1 MARLNSRTDPVAHG
15 LALLLL
21 ILLLGLLIWPI
32 VSVVRAGFVDREGP
46 TLFYFASIFDFSR
59 GIAGNYYLEGLWNA
73 LRLATVTTLL
83 CLAVALPLAW
93 LMANHVFAGQKM
105 LATLLLV
112 PLILPPFVGALG
124 LRRLLAPTNGPLVL
138 LLRRFGLLGDTET
151 LDLLAASPFLATAIL
166 MTLHLFPI
174 VFLNLQAA
182 LANIDPA
189 LEEAAQNLG
198 ARPLH
203 VFRRVT
209 LPLIMPGLFAGAT
222 ICFIWSFTE
231 LGTPLMVGFRDVA
244 AVQVFD
250 GLTQIEQNPLPYA
263 LVTVLLLASV
273 AAYAAGRGVMGRAAF
288 ATAGKATVS
297 RQARRL
303 GPLATL
309 AALAAVGLLIC
320 LAALPHLGVL
330 SIAFAERWPA
340 TILPAEW
347 TFEFM
352 GQVLRHPLTGP
363 SIANSLKYSALATL
377 LNLTLGVAIGWIVVR
392 TTVRWR
398 GALDGL
404 AMLPLAVPGLVM
416 AFGYLSITRRGMP
429 LAFLNPDLGDPTAL
443 LVIAYAVRRLP
454 YVVRSVVAGLQQT
467 SETLEEAAWNLGAS
481 RLHTIRRITLP
492 LIMANLIAGAILA
505 FSFAMLEVSDSLI
518 LAFRQQH
525 FPITKA
531 IYQLAGRL
539 GDGPSMACALGV
551 LGMLLLTI
559 TLFGASRLLGRK
571 LGALFRF

>member
-250 GLTQIEQNPLPYA
+250 GLTQIEQKPKDDAQNKK
-263 LVTVLLLASV
+263 VI
-273 AAYAAGRGVMGRAAF
+273 G